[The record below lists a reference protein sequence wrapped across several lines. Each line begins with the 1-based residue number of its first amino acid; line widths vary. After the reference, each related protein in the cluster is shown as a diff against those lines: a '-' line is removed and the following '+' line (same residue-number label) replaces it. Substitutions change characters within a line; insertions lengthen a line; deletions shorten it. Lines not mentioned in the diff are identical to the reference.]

1 MEERNT
7 GNLYERLRKTN
18 VALRMQIDCT
28 YRCNLQC
35 IHCFQSKR
43 IEKELTSSQLKGIF
57 GQLKEHGCLEIIF
70 SGGEPFVRDDFLDI
84 AICASQMGFAIKIN
98 TNGTL
103 IKERDI
109 EKLRYVRLTFIQVS
123 LYGATAATH
132 DRLTAQQG
140 TFARLMQTIG
150 WLETHKINFRIAFLV
165 TKYNVKELASFS
177 KVAKERKWPVIYDL
191 IIYPTCDRET
201 FPLAHRISD
210 AQIEQVA
217 SDPLFKN
224 NIVSRVLLQPALSD
238 FGSSVGYI
246 SPYGEIYSSANLRM
260 LCGDLTRNSFSDIW
274 SNSAYLKKLRSLK
287 LEDFACSRCDCFSRC
302 LMCEPTLAYLEHGD
316 LLAIPQEACRF
327 TKKVM
332 EMHKDKYAEEQGA
345 LQKEKEAAHE
355 TPAQRD
361 PQETEGDSHRVRK
374 AYAC

>member
-18 VALRMQIDCT
+18 IALRMQIDCT
-28 YRCNLQC
+28 YRCNLKC
-35 IHCFQSKR
+35 VHCFQSKR
-43 IEKELTSSQLKGIF
+43 IDKELTFARWHEILI
-57 GQLKEHGCLEIIF
+57 QLKEHGCLEIIF
-70 SGGEPFVRDDFLDI
+70 SGGEPFIREDFLEILMD
-84 AICASQMGFAIKIN
+84 ASDMGFAIKIN

-103 IKERDI
+103 LKENDVAQ
-109 EKLRYVRLTFIQVS
+109 LRKVRLTFIQVS
-123 LYGATAATH
+123 LYGVLAATH
-132 DRLTAQQG
+132 DLLTAQQG
-140 TFARLMQTIG
+140 TFEKVMQAIG
-150 WLETHKINFRIAFLV
+150 WLEKHKVKFRIAFLV
-165 TKYNVKELASFS
+165 TKHNVNELASFRR
-177 KVAKERKWPVIYDL
+177 VARERKWPVIYDL
-191 IIYPTCDRET
+191 IIYPTSDGET

-224 NIVSRVLLQPALSD
+224 NIVSRVLLKPALSD

-246 SPYGEIYSSANLRM
+246 SPYGEIYSSANVRI
-260 LCGDLTRNSFSDIW
+260 LCGDLTRDSFSDIW

-287 LEDFACSRCDCFSRC
+287 LEDFECSRCDCFLRC

-332 EMHKDKYAEEQGA
+332 AMRKEECAVQ
-345 LQKEKEAAHE
+345 
-355 TPAQRD
+355 
-361 PQETEGDSHRVRK
+361 
-374 AYAC
+374 